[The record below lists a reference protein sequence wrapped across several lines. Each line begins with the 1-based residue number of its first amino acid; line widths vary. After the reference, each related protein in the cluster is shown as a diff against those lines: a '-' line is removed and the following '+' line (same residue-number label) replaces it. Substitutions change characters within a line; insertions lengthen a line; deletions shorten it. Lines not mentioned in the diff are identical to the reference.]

1 MIALDCYLV
10 LGVAADRAENKAS
23 GLSKVSGW
31 SGTSKKGLLFIRFD
45 TSIAVSEK
53 PHVVHTHA
61 RRQSAKICSHFR
73 GPCIHNPNLHGWFKY
88 MPLVYLLIAAS
99 LIMVA
104 LYIFLVK
111 QERSSS
117 DPSKTASSKK
127 EIKPPRTDHLKR
139 EPVAPPEEILP
150 LEATEE
156 AASAGYEMAAP
167 DVYGDMRRVLQ
178 QGIDRIFA
186 GQKEPAAVGRLP
198 RAESQVDPQTLRTV
212 EERIGNLKK
221 FRTEHMRL
229 QRFIS
234 DPAIQMSDLAKMV
247 LADPVLTAKIL
258 RLANSPYFGMQ
269 NKIDSISHALMILGL
284 QNIKNILYRE
294 GLLQLFPLGS
304 TEQRSAL
311 AALWKHS
318 TLTSIAA
325 SYLADLFDGLN
336 QGTLF
341 TLGIVHDIGKLILLG
356 MPQVQSLD
364 VSFWDRFPREVS
376 IHEEDELLGVNH
388 AVIGGLAM
396 RQWGF
401 SDLMIRSVAMHHLPA
416 YDGKDGMPF
425 PTEIRGYVT
434 ALYIADQIAKL
445 FTAGYDHPGAVTPL
459 AESFRGLVDKN
470 RLIKKVLDTS
480 FLSQIR
486 EAVSLADS
494 EIPGISV
501 RQAAAVKAP
510 APDDAGYS
518 PPPVKPGFKA
528 DQTTIIE
535 QPRQGGTIGRYEII
549 RELGRGAM
557 GTVYLGRDPLINREV
572 AIKTLRYSQADSD
585 EMIEAKKR
593 FFREAE
599 AAGRLNHPNIVTVYD
614 VGEYQGT
621 AYMAMELLDGT
632 DLVPC
637 CRKPDLL
644 PREEVVRI
652 VSAVASALDYAHSN
666 GVVHRDIKP
675 GNIRIL
681 TRGDIKV
688 VDFGIAKVMDTS
700 RTQTGVVIGSP
711 NYMSPEQ
718 IEGQKVDGQTDLFS
732 LGVLFFELLTGEKPF
747 AGESMTTLMHS
758 IVTQP
763 PPPIQGMIPDLPDR
777 YVHVLERALAKK
789 KEDRYRSGQEM
800 ADDLMACMHE

>member
-1 MIALDCYLV
+1 ML
-10 LGVAADRAENKAS
+10 
-23 GLSKVSGW
+23 
-31 SGTSKKGLLFIRFD
+31 LLF
-45 TSIAVSEK
+45 
-53 PHVVHTHA
+53 
-61 RRQSAKICSHFR
+61 
-73 GPCIHNPNLHGWFKY
+73 
-88 MPLVYLLIAAS
+88 LLIAAS
-99 LIMVA
+99 LIMVG
-104 LYIFLVK
+104 LYILLVK
-111 QERSSS
+111 QERRTS
-117 DPSKTASSKK
+117 DASKIIPLKK
-127 EIKPPRTDHLKR
+127 EIKSPRTDHLKR
-139 EPVAPPEEILP
+139 EPIAPPEEILP
-150 LEATEE
+150 LETKGG
-156 AASAGYEMAAP
+156 AASSGYEMAVS

-186 GQKEPAAVGRLP
+186 GQRENTTVGRLP
-198 RAESQVDPQTLRTV
+198 RVESQVDPQTLRTV

-284 QNIKNILYRE
+284 QNIKNVLYRE

-304 TEQRSAL
+304 TEQRDAL
-311 AALWKHS
+311 AFLWKHS

-325 SYLADLFDGLN
+325 SYLADLFNGLN

-364 VSFWDRFPREVS
+364 ASFWNRFPREVS

-396 RQWGF
+396 HQWGF

-416 YDGKDGMPF
+416 YADKDGMPS
-425 PTEIRGYVT
+425 PAEMREYIA
-434 ALYIADQIAKL
+434 ALYVADQIAKL
-445 FTAGYDHPGAVTPL
+445 FTAGYDQPGAVTPL

-470 RLIKKVLDTS
+470 RLIKKVMDTS

-486 EAVSLADS
+486 EAVTLADS
-494 EIPGISV
+494 EIPGLSV
-501 RQAAAVKAP
+501 RPAASVKAQP
-510 APDDAGYS
+510 PDEAVSG
-518 PPPVKPGFKA
+518 PHPVKPGFKA
-528 DQTTIIE
+528 DETTIIE
-535 QPRQGGTIGRYEII
+535 QPRHGGTIGRYEII

-572 AIKTLRYSQADSD
+572 AIKTLRYSQADNE

-632 DLVPC
+632 DLVSC

-652 VSAVASALDYAHSN
+652 VSTVALALDYAHSN

-700 RTQTGVVIGSP
+700 KTQAGVVIGSP

-747 AGESMTTLMHS
+747 VGENITALMHS

-763 PPPIQGMIPDLPDR
+763 PPSIQDMIPGLPEC
-777 YVHVLERALAKK
+777 YVRVLQRSLAKK
-789 KEDRYRSGQEM
+789 KEDRYGSGQEI
-800 ADDLMACMHE
+800 ADDLMTCIHE